1 VRNLIRTHEPN
12 KRQTLILFVG
22 DSITHGTD
30 WSKWIDFA
38 PFENVAVLG
47 FTTTD
52 VENQLEQIVAINPS
66 IISLLIGTNDF
77 GDVTI
82 NRSAEEVVAQIDV
95 IVSAI
100 LDRLPEVQILASSI
114 LPRGAKFFDRVTLT
128 NGLISKFEYERFS
141 YLDCWPALCN
151 GSELNS
157 EFLLADGFDVH
168 LNSAGYDAWASVLVP
183 ELRSLCLQ

>member
-1 VRNLIRTHEPN
+1 M
-12 KRQTLILFVG
+12 ILFVG

-30 WSKWIDFA
+30 WSRWIDFA
-38 PFENVAVLG
+38 PFENVAVPG

-66 IISLLIGTNDF
+66 VISLLIGTNDF
-77 GDVTI
+77 GDTTV
-82 NRSAEEVVAQIDV
+82 NRTAEEVAARIDV

-100 LDRLPEVQILASSI
+100 LDRLPEVQILMSSI
-114 LPRGAKFFDRVTLT
+114 LPRGAEFSDRITLA
-128 NGLISKFEYERFS
+128 NELISKFDYERYFH
-141 YLDCWPALCN
+141 LDCWPALAN
-151 GSELNS
+151 GTELNS

-183 ELRSLCLQ
+183 ELRRLCLQ